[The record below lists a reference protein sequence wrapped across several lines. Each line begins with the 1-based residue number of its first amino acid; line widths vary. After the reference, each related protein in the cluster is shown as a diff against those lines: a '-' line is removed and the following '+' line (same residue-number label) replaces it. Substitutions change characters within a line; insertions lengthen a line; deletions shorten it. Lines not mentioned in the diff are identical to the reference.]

1 MSKEKSRVFSEIN
14 KLGKRR
20 TPFIFITDFELDSP
34 FVIPLDTLDS
44 EKIRYSMNDD
54 FLEYRNY
61 LEDLSIPETSIKL
74 QRRPLSFT
82 RFERAFNIVWDNLKR
97 GNSFLTNLT
106 AESSV
111 SSNWGLETIF
121 QQCKSKYKLY
131 WKDKF
136 LCFSPETFV
145 QIDEGGKISSFPMKG
160 TIDADIQEAESII
173 LNDAKEKYEHTTI
186 VDLIRNDLSKVADKV
201 WVERF
206 RYLEKINKE
215 DGSALLQVSSEVCG
229 QLKADWKD
237 RIGDIL
243 FDLLPAGSISGA
255 PKPKTLEIIKEAEKL
270 TFEGGSRGYYT
281 GVFGVFDGEKMNSAV
296 MIRFIEQRGEKLI
309 FKSGG
314 GITFRSDAQ
323 KEFEELISKI
333 YVPVF

>member
-1 MSKEKSRVFSEIN
+1 MSKRKSRVFSEIN
-14 KLGKRR
+14 KLGKSR
-20 TPFIFITDFELDSP
+20 TPFIFITDFDLNDP
-34 FVIPLDTLDS
+34 FVIPLHALDS
-44 EKIRYSMNDD
+44 EKIRYSMNDN

-61 LEDLSIPETSIKL
+61 LEDLSIPETSLKL

-111 SSNWGLETIF
+111 SSNWDLETVF

-173 LNDAKEKYEHTTI
+173 LDDAKEKYEHTTI

-206 RYLEKINKE
+206 RYLERINKE

-296 MIRFIEQRGEKLI
+296 MIRFIEQRGEKLV

>member
-1 MSKEKSRVFSEIN
+1 MAEEKSHVVSEIN
-14 KLGKRR
+14 AFGKSR
-20 TPFIFITDFELDSP
+20 TPFIFITDFELAAP
-34 FVIPLDTLDS
+34 LVIPLHSLDS
-44 EKIRYSMNDD
+44 KEIRYSMNDD
-54 FLEYRNY
+54 FLEFRNY
-61 LEDLSIPETSIKL
+61 HEDLNKPQTKL
-74 QRRPLSFT
+74 KLERTPLSFT

-111 SSNWGLETIF
+111 FANWDLETVF

-131 WKDKF
+131 WKNKF

-145 QIDEGGKISSFPMKG
+145 QIDKGGKISSFPMKG
-160 TIDADIQEAESII
+160 TINADIPKAESII
-173 LNDAKEKYEHTTI
+173 LNDDKEKYEHTTI

-206 RYLEKINKE
+206 RYVEKIVKE

-229 QLKADWKD
+229 QLKENWRDQ
-237 RIGDIL
+237 IGDIL
-243 FDLLPAGSISGA
+243 FNLLPAGSISGA
-255 PKPKTLEIIKEAEKL
+255 PKPKTLEIIKEAEKI
-270 TFEGGSRGYYT
+270 TFEDGRRGYYT
-281 GVFGVFDGEKMNSAV
+281 GVFGVFDGEKLNSAV
-296 MIRFIEQRGEKLI
+296 MIRFIEKKDDGLV

-314 GITFRSDAQ
+314 GITFRSDAR